1 MGSGSITLHRSP
13 WLWLYTAIG
22 IGVGVALL
30 PPDLL
35 FTGIAGL
42 LLLLALC
49 SPLAATVILFTVS
62 PLRALVTTEAPGLL
76 PFDIGQAAFALL
88 LVSWIARHLIRRRS
102 LREAFHYSP
111 LLIPI
116 ALFIASTAF
125 SLFSAY
131 SAQSW
136 LTEWLKWVQMS
147 IVIVVL
153 LDLGRDYGWRWLLIA
168 LVMAAIANAL
178 IGIYQY
184 YGGSGALHLV
194 VESVHFR
201 AFGTFGQPNPFG
213 GFMGLIAPIAVT
225 AALAS
230 WRRWWN
236 NQHHPSG
243 WAVGQLVQALFFT
256 FGSAITLTALYF
268 SWSRGAWLGAGAS
281 IVIVVLAI
289 PRKISISLAII
300 GFGIGLMLLA
310 TASGR
315 IPQSIVSRLNSI
327 TGELA
332 SAGDVRGIDINAAN
346 YANLERLAHWQ
357 AALSMGAAYPWTG
370 VGFGNYEDAYFE
382 FSLLNW
388 DIALGHAHNY
398 YLNIFAETGII
409 GFTAYTSMM
418 LFIFALTW
426 RLRQHP
432 DPSMRLIGIGVLG
445 SWSYLMVH
453 SLTDN
458 LYVNNLFLHIGALF
472 ALVALLRDRLLR
484 VTHG

>member
-1 MGSGSITLHRSP
+1 MTLPLHKIS
-13 WLWLYTAIG
+13 WAVLA
-22 IGVGVALL
+22 V
-30 PPDLL
+30 
-35 FTGIAGL
+35 IAGL
-42 LLLLALC
+42 VIAMQPTAL
-49 SPLAATVILFTVS
+49 SIAGIALVALVLSIVITPYAALTLMLVIA
-62 PLRALVTTEAPGLL
+62 PLRTLIATEAPIQL
-76 PFDIGQAAFALL
+76 PLDIGQISLIVFIGVWAGES
-88 LVSWIARHLIRRRS
+88 LVNRRRLPRIRWTAVYLPVIGFFAAAS
-102 LREAFHYSP
+102 LSAFT
-111 LLIPI
+111 
-116 ALFIASTAF
+116 ALSM
-125 SLFSAY
+125 SA
-131 SAQSW
+131 W
-136 LTEWLKWVQMS
+136 LNEWLKWAQILV
-147 IVIVVL
+147 
-153 LDLGRDYGWRWLLIA
+153 LIA
-168 LVMAAIANAL
+168 LIFDLGKRNQGREWIVFALTLAGVANAL
-178 IGIYQY
+178 IGIYEFF
-184 YGGSGALHLV
+184 GGSGALHLLV
-194 VESVHFR
+194 NGDNFR